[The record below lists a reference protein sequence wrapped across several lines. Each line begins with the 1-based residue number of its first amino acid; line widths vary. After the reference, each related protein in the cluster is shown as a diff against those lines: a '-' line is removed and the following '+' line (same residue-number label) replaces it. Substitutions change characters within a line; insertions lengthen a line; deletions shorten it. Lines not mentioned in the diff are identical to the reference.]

1 MADDPLGG
9 AADGSVDDSEVHD
22 SEVHDSEV
30 DDSGVDDAVTTT
42 AALVRIVESAA
53 GVDLDTDVG
62 DGDEDGHRNGDDGG
76 ASGTTT
82 VVGRDGTAGPAE
94 RLPSLLSDAG
104 SIVGVVPRLDASLA
118 ERLTAT
124 TATDI
129 EAHIV
134 LTGRA
139 GTRLTG
145 PARPA
150 IQSSMAERGVD
161 LRVHDGDSPVGV
173 LLVDDRAVVG
183 LFDGRGLAAV
193 LATGDPAVRGW
204 AAETYRRYADAAE
217 PL

>member
-82 VVGRDGTAGPAE
+82 VVGRDGTVGPAE
-94 RLPSLLSDAG
+94 RLPSLLADAG
-104 SIVGVVPRLDASLA
+104 SIVGVVPRLDASLV
-118 ERLTAT
+118 ERLTAA
-124 TATDI
+124 TAAEM
-129 EAHIV
+129 EARIV

-150 IQSSMAERGVD
+150 IRSSMADRGAD
-161 LRVHDGDSPVGV
+161 LCVHDGDSPIGI

-193 LATGDPAVRGW
+193 LATDDPAVRGW